1 MTKFRILETH
11 CNEMHFRLNL
21 IKSEPNTRFEINP
34 TFNRTVKKIK
44 ELPKRRIV
52 ELNVRIEGTEKEP
65 KPFDIVIGMSAT
77 IDLEEEI
84 WLVEDEKKFVI
95 DATRMLFPYLR
106 SAVTSLTA
114 TAMINPLVLPPLD
127 GGSIFPEDKQES

>member
-11 CNEMHFRLNL
+11 CSEMHFRLNI

-34 TFNRTVKKIK
+34 TFNRTVRKIK

-52 ELNVRIEGTEKEP
+52 ELSLRIESTEKEP
-65 KPFDIVIGMSAT
+65 KPFDIVINMSAA

-84 WLVEDEKKFVI
+84 WLVEDEKAFVI

-114 TAMINPLVLPPLD
+114 SAMINPLVLPPLD
-127 GGSIFPEDKQES
+127 GGSIFPEDREKS